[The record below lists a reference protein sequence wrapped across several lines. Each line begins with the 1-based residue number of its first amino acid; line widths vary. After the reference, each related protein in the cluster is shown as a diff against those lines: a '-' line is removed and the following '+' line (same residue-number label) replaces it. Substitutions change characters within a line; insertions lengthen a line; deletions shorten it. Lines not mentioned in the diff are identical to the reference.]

1 MSFPN
6 YLDRLREKIAVWIKR
21 HYRLRQRQLKVV
33 RLEDRRLPDASFA
46 LVGDLLTV
54 EGFDGATDAVDVSFD
69 ANNNEFQL
77 ELSSGT
83 WLSENPGPLDPT
95 VSLNGNV
102 LTVALPSLSEL
113 QIHGSGTPI
122 HITDSGNSFSIGRL
136 AITGAADVVLDSGN
150 DIDSISIEADSLTLN
165 DSDDLE
171 ISTLTVTNSV
181 DLSVAG
187 TVTNSLDAQIEVGG
201 HASFEASS
209 VVLGQHAADHVDL
222 SSLSVTATGSVQI
235 DVDSAVELTGSSSA
249 AELTLSSKDSIQ
261 LADTATLIVHGN
273 TDLTAHEIDV
283 RGEFHSSSLT
293 FHSAGHV
300 HIHESSEMTLIGQSS
315 ASSLALEVDGLLA
328 DTADSLLQV
337 TGHAELN
344 ADSITLGN
352 GDVEIG
358 SLQFESV
365 GTVTLLQES
374 KVQLSGD
381 SYAGSLVA
389 EHAQLI
395 GTGIIHN
402 GIEISDGG
410 LLGGWLNISGALTI
424 GPNGVLSPGNS
435 PGITTS
441 GNLTLAANSTLLI
454 ELDDDNAGG
463 YPGAVAGVDYDQ
475 TQVTGTVT
483 INATATLNLQD
494 LGSTQSLTG
503 DVYVIVQND
512 GVDAVVGTFSGLANG
527 AVVTAGSGGAYSIYY
542 NGGTGNDVVLIRRP
556 ASLSEVYVSTTFVG
570 LSNGASVADYD
581 FLTAGNQAGV
591 YGLNAFATIPEAI
604 TAVTTGGVIHVDQGT
619 YLHSSTLAIN
629 KTVTIDGQGM
639 GLTNILKSGAPT
651 GNFDEAIRI
660 TADQV
665 ILSDAKLGW
674 QIHNTT
680 DYQGYVVVTTADF
693 TSINRILFG
702 SNATGEGY
710 RSAVVFEGS
719 GANGADGLEVSDSVF
734 EGRWGRAAIR
744 DGDAGSGQNILITR
758 NEFREDH
765 FRWGPISIGPQDSA
779 GTPNNFAF
787 SGEISFNYFGNGL
800 DTLDFQSLGNQNY
813 TVTIM
818 NQGLTA
824 TGLDI
829 VHNTFDWNDSTE
841 TNANGV
847 YAQPAGV
854 YITPSLTQN
863 TNQILIQ
870 DNIFNNFAYAG
881 PQPGSTDPLWRPT
894 GGVFGGALEFDGADD
909 FGVWQSSLFDVGT
922 AGTLNFWVQMH
933 DTTRRNQFFEGP
945 GNAGFEMQYRT
956 TSGGQ
961 VYGRTTT
968 VGGDNV
974 IRSGPDG
981 ATLLNSWHNIQYTWD
996 FNATNA
1002 TGRMRIYVDGVESG
1016 YLTNFTPND
1025 LTWASA
1031 VSTVNGLMNIGRD
1044 PGDTTRYFDGL
1055 MDDVGWFNSVLNST
1069 DRTNILTNGV
1079 SSLASDARL
1088 VSHWDF
1094 NQSSGDIAVDNKNGI
1109 QLYLSTTGV
1118 VPTEFGAVFRPG
1130 QGQFGGALEFDGLD
1144 DFATFRSSD
1153 FNIGERGTLNFWVR
1167 MHDTSRRNQFFEGP
1181 DNAGLEFQFR
1191 NNSNGQV
1198 YGRTTT
1204 AGGDFVIRSGPDGA
1218 TLLNSWHNIQ
1228 YTWNFNATNAV
1239 GKMRIYVDGVESG
1252 YLTGSTPNDLTWTAI
1267 TDTVNGLMNVG
1278 RDPGDLT
1285 RFFDGLLDDIAWY
1298 DQVLSVSD
1306 RSTIQT
1312 TGVSAHADLV
1322 AHWNLDD
1329 AIGTTEATGNSGT
1342 NNTLYVNQIAPLPP
1356 VSGYGVVTPLAALV
1370 QNNVFYNDVAGTYAD
1385 SNQVLAPSNINGAG
1399 ANPFFAGDDP
1409 HTVFTGTT
1417 LAEFYRLRFG
1427 SSAAYQSTE
1436 FQADIATLIPHVGAN
1451 QENPVAV
1458 GTEDILI
1465 AGTDFDDL
1473 VVITFTSD
1481 NDGSFVF
1488 TRNVTS
1494 GTPDYVGTFNFI
1506 DITSF
1511 TFDGYGADDVLIII
1525 QPTATQGGL
1534 YSLSKGIAFHG
1545 DLQNSN
1551 GNALNSDGVIGG
1563 DTLVLLTSANDQAI
1577 IDSVSYV
1584 LGNDDPTIRHQGTI
1598 SVADGLLSTT
1608 ITYTGTEPIRD
1619 ELIADARTFSFGSTV
1634 GGGTETINVS
1644 AVGDTVAMAAVVP
1657 SRPAVSS
1664 RTLNNRIVSSLSP
1677 NISFASPRTHL
1688 TLNTGLGNDTININS
1703 LHTDYRSALTINGDG
1718 GTDAVNLNSSLT
1730 LGNAVAGNT
1739 GNLTVTSETVVV
1751 ANGVAINTTA
1761 ESSDDGDIRFT
1772 STGSVNIGTGASLT
1786 TISGFVIVTTVH
1798 GDIAVDGT
1806 ISTGSDNILLM
1817 AHGAGRDIEITA
1829 DVSSTS
1835 GHVTLIAD
1843 DSVRLMP
1850 NVDVQVGNAGTLI
1863 IEATNGVI
1871 TMDATAALT
1880 SANGGIRLLALNNI
1894 TVGDITS
1901 SNSHVSI
1908 TSSLGSIL
1916 DAETNDSESDVVA
1929 LGLRLQAALGIGTL
1943 GGSSNPIET
1952 TISTLSARAGS
1963 GGINIFESNGLTV
1976 DDVTITTQKVQT
1988 NNSLMATTDAVQS
2001 DLVTINAGSIVLR
2014 STNGT
2019 MTLNDGTGSA
2029 NGIAVSA
2036 NGAGNVLLQTTSGA
2050 ADVVVNGNV
2059 EAGVGHVSLFSS
2071 DDIDLNANVSTGGSG
2086 TVYLA
2091 AGNIENDALTGIKMQ
2106 NGTSITTAG
2115 GNVRLT
2121 ADRES
2126 DVLLGLINVEQGN
2139 VSVLAERN
2147 VLDSNGAA
2155 LNVQANAVRI
2165 VADAAL
2171 SNVANQTGIIGGSE
2185 TGNPDPNS
2193 NTNAIDLQVT
2203 TLAAQSATGI
2213 YLREADGLNVDA
2225 TPQIVVQSVNADAS
2239 STTQSDGSLSDLVT
2253 TNNGPIKLQAATG
2266 SLTLNDGDG
2275 DTLAVSAN
2283 GTGDVLLQTQG
2294 SNGDVLISA
2303 AIGSITGNITINS
2316 ADDIVVN
2323 GAITTGGGGTIY
2335 LAANNGAVDAIGSQV
2350 DGITLNFGVTSSSGD
2365 VLISSQNDVQQ
2376 SALISS
2382 VSGDIGIIATQDVEQ
2397 SAAGDVTTTNGNVL
2411 VQASSGNWTMNADA
2425 TITAGGGDILGT
2437 AGTDITLGVIKST
2450 NATANRI
2457 ALHAVAGSITD
2468 ANVAVINIE
2477 ETVAGATTSLS
2488 LRAGTIIGGA
2498 GGTTSSAN
2506 NQALD
2511 IDVDTVAANAATGIY
2526 LREVA
2531 DGGSITVDSASAV
2544 TVNING
2550 VVRAD
2555 FRSSTTSVAENR
2567 IIASLEDLTTSRN
2580 GPIKLVAENGT
2591 ITINGGNDA
2600 SGVSANG
2607 TGDVLLEARG
2617 TSSDL
2622 VINST
2627 VSSDSGHITLDA
2639 DGNTDI
2645 NAAVT
2650 VSSGNGTVYV
2660 LSGTDT
2666 DVDAQVSSANG
2677 DILLEAGDDLRQT
2690 ALIRSTAGDIGII
2703 AANSITQ
2710 AVNGDVTTT
2719 TGDILIEAGADWT
2732 MNGGATITAGG
2743 SDVLGKAGNS
2753 ITLGVISVT
2762 NANSNR
2768 VALQAV
2774 AGNITDANAATINV
2788 EETVAGATTSLSLR
2802 AGTIIGGAGGTTSS
2816 SNNQAIDIDVDNVA
2830 ASAATGIYLRE
2841 VATGGAI
2848 TVDTASAV
2856 TVNINGVVRADF
2868 DSSTTS
2874 VAETRS
2880 IASLEDLTTS
2890 SNGPI
2895 KLVAENGTIEIRGG
2909 ANSTGVNANGTGD
2922 VLLEARG
2929 ANSDVIVNATITSG
2943 SGHVTLDAADDVD
2956 LNAAL
2961 STGGTGTVFITGAGV
2976 SIDATVTSVNG
2987 DVLILSTQEITQTA
3001 AINSTNGDV
3010 GLIADLAITQTVN
3023 GDITTTTGDVL
3034 IEAGTDWE
3042 MSGGTVVNAGGGDFD
3057 GKALT
3062 GDLALGQINSAR
3074 TALTAGSD
3082 ISDANG
3088 TTLNVIGTSVSLRA
3102 GGLIGNHQNGN
3113 GTSLINAN
3121 AIDTEVSTLA
3131 ASAGTGIYIEEAN
3144 SLTID
3149 TVANVSVSVNNP
3161 KQANFDSAT
3170 TDVPESR
3177 STAVL
3182 EDLTTTNNGPIK
3194 IVTVNGSLT
3203 VNGGS
3208 LAASGLTAHGTGD
3221 VLLEARGAGSDVT
3234 LNADISSNTG
3244 DVTVIAADSVLIN
3257 RDVTTNGT
3265 GTVFVQAQSGTITL
3279 TDGDSNSTGVQT
3291 GAGDI
3296 LLQAS
3301 SNITLNAE
3309 LESTAANIGVDAG
3322 ANLEQSKDIT
3332 AGADVLLVAVKNITM
3347 HGSAV
3352 TEAVGGELIMNAGE
3366 NISLGLLQATNVS
3379 LESGGSI
3386 LDVRVAETTN
3396 IRAANLRMVAGGEI
3410 GASDSGSSADTN
3422 LHAIDTEVTNLAAQ
3436 SAAGIHVQEAA
3447 AGGAVIVR
3455 DVASIKTTI
3464 SVERANFNSTQS
3476 VVTQSNVMSGL
3487 ADLTTTLNGDIKL
3500 VAKNGSITINDGVAG
3515 VINAAN
3521 SRGLQAHGS
3530 GDVLLEARG
3539 ALSDVLINSSIRSG
3553 SGHITL
3559 NGADAVDLYA
3569 SIQTGGNGTVF
3580 IVAGTDIDLDAD
3592 LITIS
3597 GDILVQA
3604 GRDLT
3609 QTDLIQS
3616 TAGDIGL
3623 MAARNLLQSATGDMS
3638 TSLGNVLVE
3647 AGTNWEMN
3655 GDTTITVGGGKV
3667 VGQAQSGR
3675 ILLGVIELTNA
3686 TNNQVALAAGS
3697 DLADANGAAINI
3709 YESTASSETSVSL
3722 RSGGAIGSSDLPNPL
3737 PGQNVNA
3744 LDLNVDVVSASAM
3757 AGIYLRE
3764 VAAGGGLTVS
3774 TVDAVSV
3781 SINGVQRSRFNS
3793 SSTNAGLSRTVAALE
3808 DLGTSSG
3815 PVKLVTENG
3824 TIVLN
3829 GGVDSTGLSAGG
3841 SGDVLLEARGVG
3853 SDVVVDGTISNGTGH
3868 VTLNATDHVDLNAAL
3883 STGGSGTVFMT
3894 GASISIDANVTTWNG
3909 DVLIS
3914 STQGIIQTATINSSQ
3929 GDVGLIAGL
3938 TISQSNSGDITTTS
3952 GDVFV
3957 EAGTDWTMFNGTVI
3971 TAGGGDFD
3979 GKALAGDIALG
3990 RINSERT
3997 ALTAGSDIS
4006 DANSTTLNVVGTSL
4020 SLRAGGLIGNHDNA
4034 NQTPLSNTNA
4044 IDTQITTL
4052 AALAGTGIYLEE
4064 ANSLTID
4071 SVTSINVSVDGPVRT
4086 NFKSNTTDVSLSRST
4101 AVLEDLTTTN
4111 NGPIK
4116 IVTLDG
4122 DITVNGGTTVALGI
4136 SANGTGDVLL
4146 EARSAGSDLRV
4157 NSDVISG
4164 TGHISLVAADS
4175 ISIVRDIITGGA
4187 GSVLI
4192 NADKGSITLTDADA
4206 NITGIR
4212 TSSGDILLQAA
4223 QNVTLTADVESASG
4237 NIGVESGSDLQQNRN
4252 ITAGGDILLASA
4264 QSITMAATAETKANG
4279 GEMILTAGR
4288 DISLGLLQTTNV
4300 SLNSGAD
4307 IRDAHLAEAT
4317 NIRATN
4323 LRMIA
4328 AGAIGDSDLGS
4339 DSGINRHAIDTE
4351 VTNLAGKSG
4360 TGIHVREMSAGDSVV
4375 VRDIAAISVNIT
4387 SGRVNFNSTRTDVV
4401 LTQRLSGLSDLTTTR
4416 NGDIKLLAENGPIT
4430 IQDGSNGVP
4439 QASDGKGVSA
4449 HGTGDVLLESRGNG
4463 SDIVVN
4469 SDVESGSGHITVNAA
4484 DDVNL
4489 TAEIGT
4495 SGTGTVYVR
4504 SMNNFNDG
4512 LTGIVM
4518 ANDTSIMTGGGNVRL
4533 IAANE
4538 SDIRLGLIN
4547 AGTGDVSLSAEGS
4560 VLDNNG
4566 SSLNVQ
4572 SDALRIV
4579 ADAAISGAGS
4589 VISLN
4594 GNGAGI
4600 IGGAETG
4607 NGAPDA
4613 NINALDLQ
4621 VSTVAAQSADGIY
4634 LRETDGLTI
4643 QSTGII
4649 SVEQSNFNSSTTTR
4663 TDASLSDLVTTDNG
4677 SIKLL
4682 SAQGTITVSDGDG
4695 DGVGIKA
4702 DGTGE
4707 VLLQT
4712 QSATGDVIVDAA
4724 ITSALGHVNLRAA
4737 DDVDV
4742 NASISTGGTGTVFI
4756 TGAGVSI
4763 DSTTTTAD
4771 GDVLISSTQ
4780 SLRQTALISSASGNV
4795 GLIATTTIVQ
4805 SDSGDITSLSGDVLI
4820 EAGKD
4825 WTMSTDTVISAGGG
4839 DFDGKSLAGDI
4850 ALGQIRSARA
4860 AVTAGNDVSD
4870 ANGTALNMIGTSV
4883 TFRAGGQIGNSDPT
4897 NGTLLTNLNA
4907 IDTQVSTLA
4916 ALAGTGI
4923 FIEDADSLII
4933 DSVAA
4938 VNVSIAGPK
4947 QANFNSSTTNV
4958 PQSRGTAI
4966 LEDLTMTG
4974 VGEIRITTVSDSITL
4989 NRGTAIAGDVLKD
5002 IAVYAPGGGKVSI
5015 QAATNIY
5022 VRGNIVTRP
5031 EGIVSTD
5038 PTTDGI
5044 RLIASSGDIVI
5055 GDPSDLT
5062 RQIVISTDHD
5072 EVNGSDD
5079 TTDDVVD
5086 LMARVGQVG
5095 NTTVGGKISIQSP
5108 VTIRTEGGVA
5118 KKFGPRP
5125 DVGVPSTAFFQYVSN
5140 PLPLAIDNSPA
5151 AWSTG
5156 NAYINAFHVLIGQ
5169 SGEENLTVDIDW
5181 QDPSEEPGVYNDS
5194 GTQTIARNLGIYN
5207 QISSERIQQF
5217 LVEKGGPST
5226 QAIDNNTNGQIVVGH
5241 LYTALDYT
5249 RFQQQQNRTT
5259 IIIDLSVSQHSSIN
5273 LTASSIAQ
5281 SGVTQIV
5288 PGLDAASTDISTTVS
5303 DRGSDTPDIFEN
5315 GIASFKIPTVT
5326 PAPPALFTS
5335 TFVPRAD
5342 RPLNVAPPENQAA
5355 MSAQSTAEFG
5365 SGAVGGSVFST
5376 EVYFQIRRQ
5385 YETDGPAEVVVER
5398 IVDSSLISS
5407 REAFEKFVEQ
5417 NPELQDGAGY
5427 EIWLISETGGQKV
5440 ERPIVEFEISGGQPG
5455 TMNDAE
5461 PEGSPAQQLKDLPFE
5476 QPAAADANP
5485 EAQDSEIPQAS
5496 MDVDSATPE
5505 SAHKATSPEINTADR
5520 AVSTASGS
5528 EQETSTLVS
5537 EPLNPSSAALLGL
5550 MIRRFRKRQ
5559 QESATAQSTFS
5570 RAARFQRKHSS
5581 PNAESEVRGSS
5592 DV

>member
-2880 IASLEDLTTS
+2880 IASLEDLTST

-2895 KLVAENGTIEIRGG
+2895 KLVAENGTIEIKGG
-2909 ANSTGVNANGTGD
+2909 ANTAGVNANGTGD
-2922 VLLEARG
+2922 VLIEARG

>member
-1 MSFPN
+1 M
-6 YLDRLREKIAVWIKR
+6 
-21 HYRLRQRQLKVV
+21 
-33 RLEDRRLPDASFA
+33 
-46 LVGDLLTV
+46 
-54 EGFDGATDAVDVSFD
+54 
-69 ANNNEFQL
+69 
-77 ELSSGT
+77 
-83 WLSENPGPLDPT
+83 
-95 VSLNGNV
+95 
-102 LTVALPSLSEL
+102 
-113 QIHGSGTPI
+113 
-122 HITDSGNSFSIGRL
+122 
-136 AITGAADVVLDSGN
+136 
-150 DIDSISIEADSLTLN
+150 
-165 DSDDLE
+165 
-171 ISTLTVTNSV
+171 
-181 DLSVAG
+181 
-187 TVTNSLDAQIEVGG
+187 
-201 HASFEASS
+201 
-209 VVLGQHAADHVDL
+209 
-222 SSLSVTATGSVQI
+222 
-235 DVDSAVELTGSSSA
+235 
-249 AELTLSSKDSIQ
+249 
-261 LADTATLIVHGN
+261 
-273 TDLTAHEIDV
+273 
-283 RGEFHSSSLT
+283 
-293 FHSAGHV
+293 
-300 HIHESSEMTLIGQSS
+300 
-315 ASSLALEVDGLLA
+315 
-328 DTADSLLQV
+328 
-337 TGHAELN
+337 
-344 ADSITLGN
+344 
-352 GDVEIG
+352 
-358 SLQFESV
+358 
-365 GTVTLLQES
+365 
-374 KVQLSGD
+374 
-381 SYAGSLVA
+381 
-389 EHAQLI
+389 
-395 GTGIIHN
+395 
-402 GIEISDGG
+402 
-410 LLGGWLNISGALTI
+410 
-424 GPNGVLSPGNS
+424 
-435 PGITTS
+435 
-441 GNLTLAANSTLLI
+441 
-454 ELDDDNAGG
+454 
-463 YPGAVAGVDYDQ
+463 
-475 TQVTGTVT
+475 
-483 INATATLNLQD
+483 
-494 LGSTQSLTG
+494 
-503 DVYVIVQND
+503 
-512 GVDAVVGTFSGLANG
+512 
-527 AVVTAGSGGAYSIYY
+527 
-542 NGGTGNDVVLIRRP
+542 
-556 ASLSEVYVSTTFVG
+556 
-570 LSNGASVADYD
+570 
-581 FLTAGNQAGV
+581 
-591 YGLNAFATIPEAI
+591 
-604 TAVTTGGVIHVDQGT
+604 
-619 YLHSSTLAIN
+619 
-629 KTVTIDGQGM
+629 
-639 GLTNILKSGAPT
+639 
-651 GNFDEAIRI
+651 
-660 TADQV
+660 
-665 ILSDAKLGW
+665 
-674 QIHNTT
+674 
-680 DYQGYVVVTTADF
+680 
-693 TSINRILFG
+693 
-702 SNATGEGY
+702 
-710 RSAVVFEGS
+710 
-719 GANGADGLEVSDSVF
+719 
-734 EGRWGRAAIR
+734 
-744 DGDAGSGQNILITR
+744 
-758 NEFREDH
+758 
-765 FRWGPISIGPQDSA
+765 
-779 GTPNNFAF
+779 
-787 SGEISFNYFGNGL
+787 
-800 DTLDFQSLGNQNY
+800 
-813 TVTIM
+813 
-818 NQGLTA
+818 
-824 TGLDI
+824 
-829 VHNTFDWNDSTE
+829 
-841 TNANGV
+841 
-847 YAQPAGV
+847 
-854 YITPSLTQN
+854 
-863 TNQILIQ
+863 
-870 DNIFNNFAYAG
+870 
-881 PQPGSTDPLWRPT
+881 
-894 GGVFGGALEFDGADD
+894 
-909 FGVWQSSLFDVGT
+909 
-922 AGTLNFWVQMH
+922 
-933 DTTRRNQFFEGP
+933 
-945 GNAGFEMQYRT
+945 
-956 TSGGQ
+956 
-961 VYGRTTT
+961 
-968 VGGDNV
+968 
-974 IRSGPDG
+974 
-981 ATLLNSWHNIQYTWD
+981 
-996 FNATNA
+996 
-1002 TGRMRIYVDGVESG
+1002 
-1016 YLTNFTPND
+1016 
-1025 LTWASA
+1025 
-1031 VSTVNGLMNIGRD
+1031 
-1044 PGDTTRYFDGL
+1044 
-1055 MDDVGWFNSVLNST
+1055 
-1069 DRTNILTNGV
+1069 
-1079 SSLASDARL
+1079 
-1088 VSHWDF
+1088 
-1094 NQSSGDIAVDNKNGI
+1094 
-1109 QLYLSTTGV
+1109 
-1118 VPTEFGAVFRPG
+1118 
-1130 QGQFGGALEFDGLD
+1130 
-1144 DFATFRSSD
+1144 
-1153 FNIGERGTLNFWVR
+1153 
-1167 MHDTSRRNQFFEGP
+1167 
-1181 DNAGLEFQFR
+1181 
-1191 NNSNGQV
+1191 
-1198 YGRTTT
+1198 
-1204 AGGDFVIRSGPDGA
+1204 
-1218 TLLNSWHNIQ
+1218 
-1228 YTWNFNATNAV
+1228 
-1239 GKMRIYVDGVESG
+1239 
-1252 YLTGSTPNDLTWTAI
+1252 
-1267 TDTVNGLMNVG
+1267 
-1278 RDPGDLT
+1278 
-1285 RFFDGLLDDIAWY
+1285 
-1298 DQVLSVSD
+1298 
-1306 RSTIQT
+1306 
-1312 TGVSAHADLV
+1312 
-1322 AHWNLDD
+1322 
-1329 AIGTTEATGNSGT
+1329 
-1342 NNTLYVNQIAPLPP
+1342 
-1356 VSGYGVVTPLAALV
+1356 
-1370 QNNVFYNDVAGTYAD
+1370 
-1385 SNQVLAPSNINGAG
+1385 
-1399 ANPFFAGDDP
+1399 
-1409 HTVFTGTT
+1409 
-1417 LAEFYRLRFG
+1417 
-1427 SSAAYQSTE
+1427 
-1436 FQADIATLIPHVGAN
+1436 
-1451 QENPVAV
+1451 
-1458 GTEDILI
+1458 
-1465 AGTDFDDL
+1465 
-1473 VVITFTSD
+1473 
-1481 NDGSFVF
+1481 
-1488 TRNVTS
+1488 
-1494 GTPDYVGTFNFI
+1494 
-1506 DITSF
+1506 
-1511 TFDGYGADDVLIII
+1511 
-1525 QPTATQGGL
+1525 
-1534 YSLSKGIAFHG
+1534 
-1545 DLQNSN
+1545 
-1551 GNALNSDGVIGG
+1551 
-1563 DTLVLLTSANDQAI
+1563 
-1577 IDSVSYV
+1577 
-1584 LGNDDPTIRHQGTI
+1584 
-1598 SVADGLLSTT
+1598 
-1608 ITYTGTEPIRD
+1608 
-1619 ELIADARTFSFGSTV
+1619 
-1634 GGGTETINVS
+1634 
-1644 AVGDTVAMAAVVP
+1644 
-1657 SRPAVSS
+1657 
-1664 RTLNNRIVSSLSP
+1664 
-1677 NISFASPRTHL
+1677 
-1688 TLNTGLGNDTININS
+1688 
-1703 LHTDYRSALTINGDG
+1703 
-1718 GTDAVNLNSSLT
+1718 
-1730 LGNAVAGNT
+1730 
-1739 GNLTVTSETVVV
+1739 
-1751 ANGVAINTTA
+1751 
-1761 ESSDDGDIRFT
+1761 
-1772 STGSVNIGTGASLT
+1772 
-1786 TISGFVIVTTVH
+1786 
-1798 GDIAVDGT
+1798 
-1806 ISTGSDNILLM
+1806 
-1817 AHGAGRDIEITA
+1817 
-1829 DVSSTS
+1829 
-1835 GHVTLIAD
+1835 
-1843 DSVRLMP
+1843 
-1850 NVDVQVGNAGTLI
+1850 
-1863 IEATNGVI
+1863 
-1871 TMDATAALT
+1871 
-1880 SANGGIRLLALNNI
+1880 
-1894 TVGDITS
+1894 
-1901 SNSHVSI
+1901 
-1908 TSSLGSIL
+1908 
-1916 DAETNDSESDVVA
+1916 
-1929 LGLRLQAALGIGTL
+1929 
-1943 GGSSNPIET
+1943 
-1952 TISTLSARAGS
+1952 
-1963 GGINIFESNGLTV
+1963 
-1976 DDVTITTQKVQT
+1976 
-1988 NNSLMATTDAVQS
+1988 
-2001 DLVTINAGSIVLR
+2001 
-2014 STNGT
+2014 
-2019 MTLNDGTGSA
+2019 
-2029 NGIAVSA
+2029 
-2036 NGAGNVLLQTTSGA
+2036 
-2050 ADVVVNGNV
+2050 
-2059 EAGVGHVSLFSS
+2059 
-2071 DDIDLNANVSTGGSG
+2071 
-2086 TVYLA
+2086 
-2091 AGNIENDALTGIKMQ
+2091 
-2106 NGTSITTAG
+2106 
-2115 GNVRLT
+2115 
-2121 ADRES
+2121 
-2126 DVLLGLINVEQGN
+2126 
-2139 VSVLAERN
+2139 
-2147 VLDSNGAA
+2147 
-2155 LNVQANAVRI
+2155 
-2165 VADAAL
+2165 
-2171 SNVANQTGIIGGSE
+2171 
-2185 TGNPDPNS
+2185 
-2193 NTNAIDLQVT
+2193 
-2203 TLAAQSATGI
+2203 
-2213 YLREADGLNVDA
+2213 
-2225 TPQIVVQSVNADAS
+2225 
-2239 STTQSDGSLSDLVT
+2239 
-2253 TNNGPIKLQAATG
+2253 
-2266 SLTLNDGDG
+2266 
-2275 DTLAVSAN
+2275 
-2283 GTGDVLLQTQG
+2283 
-2294 SNGDVLISA
+2294 
-2303 AIGSITGNITINS
+2303 
-2316 ADDIVVN
+2316 
-2323 GAITTGGGGTIY
+2323 
-2335 LAANNGAVDAIGSQV
+2335 
-2350 DGITLNFGVTSSSGD
+2350 
-2365 VLISSQNDVQQ
+2365 
-2376 SALISS
+2376 
-2382 VSGDIGIIATQDVEQ
+2382 
-2397 SAAGDVTTTNGNVL
+2397 
-2411 VQASSGNWTMNADA
+2411 
-2425 TITAGGGDILGT
+2425 
-2437 AGTDITLGVIKST
+2437 
-2450 NATANRI
+2450 
-2457 ALHAVAGSITD
+2457 
-2468 ANVAVINIE
+2468 
-2477 ETVAGATTSLS
+2477 
-2488 LRAGTIIGGA
+2488 
-2498 GGTTSSAN
+2498 
-2506 NQALD
+2506 
-2511 IDVDTVAANAATGIY
+2511 
-2526 LREVA
+2526 
-2531 DGGSITVDSASAV
+2531 
-2544 TVNING
+2544 
-2550 VVRAD
+2550 
-2555 FRSSTTSVAENR
+2555 
-2567 IIASLEDLTTSRN
+2567 
-2580 GPIKLVAENGT
+2580 
-2591 ITINGGNDA
+2591 
-2600 SGVSANG
+2600 
-2607 TGDVLLEARG
+2607 
-2617 TSSDL
+2617 
-2622 VINST
+2622 
-2627 VSSDSGHITLDA
+2627 
-2639 DGNTDI
+2639 
-2645 NAAVT
+2645 
-2650 VSSGNGTVYV
+2650 
-2660 LSGTDT
+2660 
-2666 DVDAQVSSANG
+2666 
-2677 DILLEAGDDLRQT
+2677 
-2690 ALIRSTAGDIGII
+2690 
-2703 AANSITQ
+2703 
-2710 AVNGDVTTT
+2710 
-2719 TGDILIEAGADWT
+2719 
-2732 MNGGATITAGG
+2732 
-2743 SDVLGKAGNS
+2743 
-2753 ITLGVISVT
+2753 
-2762 NANSNR
+2762 
-2768 VALQAV
+2768 
-2774 AGNITDANAATINV
+2774 
-2788 EETVAGATTSLSLR
+2788 
-2802 AGTIIGGAGGTTSS
+2802 
-2816 SNNQAIDIDVDNVA
+2816 
-2830 ASAATGIYLRE
+2830 
-2841 VATGGAI
+2841 
-2848 TVDTASAV
+2848 
-2856 TVNINGVVRADF
+2856 
-2868 DSSTTS
+2868 
-2874 VAETRS
+2874 
-2880 IASLEDLTTS
+2880 
-2890 SNGPI
+2890 
-2895 KLVAENGTIEIRGG
+2895 
-2909 ANSTGVNANGTGD
+2909 
-2922 VLLEARG
+2922 
-2929 ANSDVIVNATITSG
+2929 
-2943 SGHVTLDAADDVD
+2943 
-2956 LNAAL
+2956 
-2961 STGGTGTVFITGAGV
+2961 
-2976 SIDATVTSVNG
+2976 
-2987 DVLILSTQEITQTA
+2987 LILSTQEISQNA
-3001 AINSTNGDV
+3001 GINSTSGNIGM
-3010 GLIADLAITQTVN
+3010 IADLAVTQTST
-3023 GDITTTTGDVL
+3023 GDISTASGDVL

-3102 GGLIGNHQNGN
+3102 GSLIGNHQNGN

-3131 ASAGTGIYIEEAN
+3131 ALAGTGIYIEEAN

-3149 TVANVSVSVNNP
+3149 TIANVSVSVNKP

-3194 IVTVNGSLT
+3194 IMTVNGSLT

-3208 LAASGLTAHGTGD
+3208 LAASGLTANGTGD

-3244 DVTVIAADSVLIN
+3244 DVTVIAADSVSIN

-3322 ANLEQSKDIT
+3322 ANLEQSKHIT
-3332 AGADVLLVAVKNITM
+3332 AGADILLVAVNNITM

-3352 TEAVGGELIMNAGE
+3352 TAAGGGELIMNAGE
-3366 NISLGLLQATNVS
+3366 NIFLGLLQATNVS

-3396 IRAANLRMVAGGEI
+3396 IRAANLRMIAGGEI
-3410 GASDSGSSADTN
+3410 GAGDPRSSADTN
-3422 LHAIDTEVTNLAAQ
+3422 LHAIDTEVINLAAQ

-3455 DVASIKTTI
+3455 NVASIKTTI

-3476 VVTQSNVMSGL
+3476 VVTQSHVLSGL

-3500 VAKNGSITINDGVAG
+3500 VAKNGSITINDGAAG

-3539 ALSDVLINSSIRSG
+3539 ATSDVQINSNIHSG
-3553 SGHITL
+3553 SGHITI
-3559 NGADAVDLYA
+3559 NCADTVDLNA
-3569 SIQTGGNGTVF
+3569 SLQTSGNGTVF

-3623 MAARNLLQSATGDMS
+3623 MAGRNLLQSATGDMS

-3655 GDTTITVGGGKV
+3655 EGTTITVGGGKV

-3697 DLADANGAAINI
+3697 DLADANGSVINI

-3722 RSGGAIGSSDLPNPL
+3722 RSGGAIGSSNLLNPL

-3853 SDVVVDGTISNGTGH
+3853 SDVVVDATISNGTGH

-3883 STGGSGTVFMT
+3883 STGGSGTVFVT
-3894 GASISIDANVTTWNG
+3894 GASISIDANVTTLNG

-3914 STQGIIQTATINSSQ
+3914 STQGIIQTATINSSE

-3938 TISQSNSGDITTTS
+3938 AISQSNSGDITTTS

-3957 EAGTDWTMFNGTVI
+3957 EAGTDWTMSNGTVI

-3997 ALTAGSDIS
+3997 ALTADNDIS

-4020 SLRAGGLIGNHDNA
+4020 TLRAGRLIGNHDNA
-4034 NQTPLSNTNA
+4034 NQTPLTNTNA

-4052 AALAGTGIYLEE
+4052 AALAGTGIYIEE

-4071 SVTSINVSVDGPVRT
+4071 SVAAINVSVDGPVRS
-4086 NFKSNTTDVSLSRST
+4086 NFQSNTTDVSLSRNT

-4111 NGPIK
+4111 DGPIK

-4122 DITVNGGTTVALGI
+4122 HITVNGGTTAAVGI

-4146 EARSAGSDLRV
+4146 EARGAGSDIRV

-4192 NADKGSITLTDADA
+4192 NAGTGSITLTDADA

-4212 TSSGDILLQAA
+4212 ISSGDILLQAA
-4223 QNVTLTADVESASG
+4223 QNVALMADVESASG
-4237 NIGVESGSDLQQNRN
+4237 NIGVESGSGLLQNRN

-4279 GEMILTAGR
+4279 GEMILTAGQ
-4288 DISLGLLQTTNV
+4288 DISLGLLQATNV
-4300 SLNSGAD
+4300 SLDSGSD
-4307 IRDAHLAEAT
+4307 IRDAHLAETT
-4317 NIRATN
+4317 NVRATN

-4328 AGAIGDSDLGS
+4328 AGAIGDADLSG
-4339 DSGINRHAIDTE
+4339 DSGTNLPAIDTE

-4360 TGIHVREMSAGDSVV
+4360 TGIHLREMSAGGSVV

-4430 IQDGSNGVP
+4430 IQDGGNGIP

-4469 SDVESGSGHITVNAA
+4469 SDVESGRGHITVNVA

-4518 ANDTSIMTGGGNVRL
+4518 ANGTSIMTGGGNVRL

-4579 ADAAISGAGS
+4579 ADAEISGAGS

-4600 IGGAETG
+4600 IGGPETG

-4682 SAQGTITVSDGDG
+4682 SFQGTITVSDGDG
-4695 DGVGIKA
+4695 DSLGIKA
-4702 DGTGE
+4702 DGTGD

-4724 ITSALGHVNLRAA
+4724 ITSARGHVSLRAA

-4825 WTMSTDTVISAGGG
+4825 WTMSTGTVISAGGG

-4860 AVTAGNDVSD
+4860 AVTAGNNVSD
-4870 ANGTALNMIGTSV
+4870 ANGTALNMIGTSI

-4897 NGTLLTNLNA
+4897 NGTILTNLNA

-4947 QANFNSSTTNV
+4947 QANFNSSTTDV

-5055 GDPSDLT
+5055 GDPGDLT

-5151 AWSTG
+5151 AWSTA
-5156 NAYINAFHVLIGQ
+5156 NAYINAFNVLIGQ

-5181 QDPSEEPGVYNDS
+5181 QDPSEEPGVYNDR

-5315 GIASFKIPTVT
+5315 GIASFKSPTVT

-5385 YETDGPAEVVVER
+5385 YQTDGPAEVVVER
-5398 IVDSSLISS
+5398 IIDSSLISS

-5455 TMNDAE
+5455 TMHDAE

-5485 EAQDSEIPQAS
+5485 EAQDSEIPQARL
-5496 MDVDSATPE
+5496 DVDSATLE
-5505 SAHKATSPEINTADR
+5505 SAHKATSPEINIADR
-5520 AVSTASGS
+5520 TVSTASGA

-5537 EPLNPSSAALLGL
+5537 ESLNPSSAALLGL

>member
-1 MSFPN
+1 MSLPN
-6 YLDRLREKIAVWIKR
+6 YPDRLREKIAVWMKR

-46 LVGDLLTV
+46 LVGDILTV
-54 EGFDGATDAVDVSFD
+54 AAFDGATDAVDVSFD

-83 WLSENPGPLDPT
+83 WLSENPGPLDPA

-102 LTVALPSLSEL
+102 LTVALPSLSQL

-122 HITDSGNSFSIGRL
+122 RITDSGSAFSISQL
-136 AITGAADVVLDSGN
+136 TITGAADLVLDSGN
-150 DIDSISIEADSLTLN
+150 DIDSISIEAHSLTLH
-165 DSDDLE
+165 DSDDLD
-171 ISTLTVTNSV
+171 ISTLQVTDSV

-187 TVTNSLDAQIEVGG
+187 TVTNSADAQIEVGG

-209 VVLGQHAADHVDL
+209 IVLGQHAADHVDL
-222 SSLSVTATGSVQI
+222 SSVSVTATESVEI
-235 DVDSAVELTGSSSA
+235 DIDSAVEMTGSSSA
-249 AELTLSSKDSIQ
+249 AELTLSSEGSIQ
-261 LADTATLIVHGN
+261 LADTATLTVHGN
-273 TDLTAHEIDV
+273 TALEADEIDV
-283 RGEFHSSSLT
+283 RGEFHSGSLT

-315 ASSLALEVDGLLA
+315 ASSLALQVDGLLA
-328 DTADSLLQV
+328 DTSESLLQV
-337 TGHAELN
+337 TGHAEMN

-352 GDVEIG
+352 GDIEIG
-358 SLQFESV
+358 SLQFESA
-365 GTVTLLQES
+365 GTITLLQES
-374 KVQLSGD
+374 EVRLSGN
-381 SYAGSLVA
+381 SYTGSLVA

-402 GIEISDGG
+402 GIEISNGG

-441 GNLTLAANSTLLI
+441 GNLTLTGGSTLLI
-454 ELDDDNAGG
+454 ELDDDNSGG
-463 YPGAVAGVDYDQ
+463 YLGAVAGVDYDQ

-483 INATATLNLQD
+483 INSGAALNLQD

-512 GVDAVVGTFSGLANG
+512 GVDAIVGTFSGLSNG
-527 AVVTAGSGGAYSIYY
+527 AVVAAGGGGGAYSIYY
-542 NGGTGNDVVLIRRP
+542 NGGTGNDIVLIRRP
-556 ASLSEVYVSTTFVG
+556 ASLSEVYVSNTFVG

-581 FLTAGNQAGV
+581 FRTTGNQAGV

-604 TAVTTGGVIHVDQGT
+604 TAVTAGGIIHVDQGT
-619 YLHSSTLAIN
+619 YLHTSTLAVN

-660 TADQV
+660 TADEV

-680 DYQGYVVVTTADF
+680 DYQGYVVITTADF

-744 DGDAGSGQNILITR
+744 DGDSGSGQNILITR

-765 FRWGPISIGPQDSA
+765 FRWGPIAIGPQDSA

-813 TVTIM
+813 TVTIT

-824 TGLDI
+824 AGLDI
-829 VHNTFDWNDSTE
+829 VHNTFDWNDSAE

-870 DNIFNNFAYAG
+870 NNIFNNFAYAG

-909 FGVWQSSLFDVGT
+909 FGVWQSSLFDAGT

-933 DTTRRNQFFEGP
+933 DTSRRNQFFEGP
-945 GNAGFEMQYRT
+945 GNAGFEMQYRN

-981 ATLLNSWHNIQYTWD
+981 ATLLNTWRNIQYTWD
-996 FNATNA
+996 FSATNA
-1002 TGRMRIYVDGVESG
+1002 TGRMRLYIDGVESG

-1069 DRTNILTNGV
+1069 DRTNIRTNGV
-1079 SSLASDARL
+1079 SALATDARL

-1094 NQSSGDIAVDNKNGI
+1094 NQSSGDIAVDNRNGI

-1130 QGQFGGALEFDGLD
+1130 QGQFGGALEFDGVD
-1144 DFATFRSSD
+1144 DFATFRSGD
-1153 FNIGERGTLNFWVR
+1153 FNVGERGTLNFWVR

-1191 NNSNGQV
+1191 NNSSGQV

-1218 TLLNSWHNIQ
+1218 TLLNSWRNIQ
-1228 YTWNFNATNAV
+1228 YTWDFNATNAV

-1252 YLTGSTPNDLTWTAI
+1252 YLAGSTPNDLTWTAI

-1278 RDPGDLT
+1278 RDPGDLI

-1306 RSTIQT
+1306 RSTIRT
-1312 TGVSAHADLV
+1312 AGVSAHADLV

-1329 AIGTTEATGNSGT
+1329 AIGTTEAAGNSGT
-1342 NNTLYVNQIAPLPP
+1342 NITLYVNQIAPLPP
-1356 VSGYGVVTPLAALV
+1356 VSGYGVVTPLAAIVL
-1370 QNNVFYNDVAGTYAD
+1370 NNVFYNDVAGTYAD
-1385 SNQVLAPSNINGAG
+1385 SNQVLHSSNITGPT

-1436 FQADIATLIPHVGAN
+1436 FQASIATLIPHVGAN

-1473 VVITFTSD
+1473 VVITFTGE

-1488 TRNVTS
+1488 TRNVTG
-1494 GTPDYVGTFNFI
+1494 GTPDYVGTFHFI
-1506 DITSF
+1506 DVTSF

-1551 GNALNSDGVIGG
+1551 GNALDSDGATGG
-1563 DTLVLLTSANDQAI
+1563 DTLVLLTSANDKAI

-1584 LGNDDPTIRHQGTI
+1584 LSNDDPAVRHQGTI
-1598 SVADGLLSTT
+1598 TVADGLLSTT

-1619 ELIADARTFSFGSTV
+1619 DLIADARTFSFGSTV

-1644 AVGDTVAMAAVVP
+1644 AIGDTVAMAAVVP
-1657 SRPAVSS
+1657 SRPAISS
-1664 RTLNNRIVSSLSP
+1664 RTLNNRIVSDLTPS
-1677 NISFASPRTHL
+1677 ISFANPRTQL
-1688 TLNTGLGNDTININS
+1688 TLNAGLGNDTININS
-1703 LHTDYRSALTINGDG
+1703 LHMDYRAALAVNGDG

-1739 GNLTVTSETVVV
+1739 GNLTVNSETVVV
-1751 ANGVAINTTA
+1751 ANIVAINTAA
-1761 ESSDDGDIRFT
+1761 ESSGDGDIRFT

-1786 TISGFVIVTTVH
+1786 TNSGFVIVTTVD
-1798 GDIAVDGT
+1798 GDIDVDGT

-1817 AHGAGRDIEITA
+1817 ANGAGRDVEITA

-1843 DSVRLMP
+1843 DSVRLLP
-1850 NVDVQVGNAGTLI
+1850 NVDVQTSNAGTLI
-1863 IEATNGVI
+1863 IEATNGSI

-1880 SANGGIRLLALNNI
+1880 SANGGIRLLALNSI
-1894 TVGDITS
+1894 TVGNITA

-1908 TSSLGSIL
+1908 TSSAGSIV
-1916 DAETNDSESDVVA
+1916 DAEINDSEADVVA
-1929 LGLRLQAALGIGTL
+1929 LGLRLQAALGIGTP

-1952 TISTLSARAGS
+1952 TITTLSARAGS
-1963 GGINIFESNGLTV
+1963 GGINILESNGLTV
-1976 DDVTITTQKVQT
+1976 DDVTVTTQKVQT
-1988 NNSLMATTDAVQS
+1988 NNSTMATTDALQS
-2001 DLVTINAGSIVLR
+2001 DLVTTNAGSIVLR

-2019 MTLNDGTGSA
+2019 ITLNDGTGSA

-2036 NGAGNVLLQTTSGA
+2036 NGAGHVLLQTISGA
-2050 ADVVVNGNV
+2050 ADIVVNGNV
-2059 EAGVGHVSLFSS
+2059 EAVVGHVSLFSS

-2086 TVYLA
+2086 SAYLA
-2091 AGNIENDALTGIKMQ
+2091 AGNIGNDALTGIDMQ
-2106 NGTSITTAG
+2106 SGTSIVTAG

-2126 DVLLGLINVEQGN
+2126 DVLLGLINAGQGN
-2139 VSVLAERN
+2139 VSVLAERS
-2147 VLDSNGAA
+2147 VLDSNVAA
-2155 LNVQANAVRI
+2155 LNIQANSARI

-2171 SNVANQTGIIGGSE
+2171 SNASNQVGFIGGSE
-2185 TGNPDPNS
+2185 TGNPDPNV

-2213 YLREADGLNVDA
+2213 YLKEADGLSVDA

-2239 STTQSDGSLSDLVT
+2239 STTQSDASLSDLVT
-2253 TNNGPIKLQAATG
+2253 TNNGPIKLQTIVG
-2266 SLTLNDGDG
+2266 SLTLNDGDA
-2275 DTLAVSAN
+2275 DALAVSAS
-2283 GTGDVLLQTQG
+2283 GMGDVLLQTLG

-2303 AIGSITGNITINS
+2303 AIRSITGNITINS

-2323 GAITTGGGGTIY
+2323 SAITTGGAGTIY
-2335 LAANNGAVDAIGSQV
+2335 LVATNGATDATGSQI
-2350 DGITLNFGVTSSSGD
+2350 DGIALNFGVTSSSGD

-2376 SALISS
+2376 SALLSS
-2382 VSGDIGIIATQDVEQ
+2382 ISGDIGIIAARDVYQ
-2397 SAAGDVTTTNGNVL
+2397 SPAGDVTTTNGNVL
-2411 VQASSGNWTMNADA
+2411 VQASSGNWIMNADA

-2437 AGTDITLGVIKST
+2437 AGTNITLGVISAT
-2450 NATANRI
+2450 NTTANRI
-2457 ALHAVAGSITD
+2457 ALHAVGGSITD
-2468 ANVAVINIE
+2468 ANVAVINIQ

-2488 LRAGTIIGGA
+2488 LRTGTITGGA
-2498 GGTTSSAN
+2498 GGTTSAVN

-2511 IDVDTVAANAATGIY
+2511 INVDTVAANAATGIY

-2531 DGGSITVDSASAV
+2531 A
-2544 TVNING
+2544 
-2550 VVRAD
+2550 
-2555 FRSSTTSVAENR
+2555 
-2567 IIASLEDLTTSRN
+2567 
-2580 GPIKLVAENGT
+2580 
-2591 ITINGGNDA
+2591 
-2600 SGVSANG
+2600 
-2607 TGDVLLEARG
+2607 
-2617 TSSDL
+2617 
-2622 VINST
+2622 
-2627 VSSDSGHITLDA
+2627 
-2639 DGNTDI
+2639 
-2645 NAAVT
+2645 
-2650 VSSGNGTVYV
+2650 
-2660 LSGTDT
+2660 
-2666 DVDAQVSSANG
+2666 
-2677 DILLEAGDDLRQT
+2677 
-2690 ALIRSTAGDIGII
+2690 
-2703 AANSITQ
+2703 
-2710 AVNGDVTTT
+2710 
-2719 TGDILIEAGADWT
+2719 
-2732 MNGGATITAGG
+2732 
-2743 SDVLGKAGNS
+2743 
-2753 ITLGVISVT
+2753 
-2762 NANSNR
+2762 
-2768 VALQAV
+2768 
-2774 AGNITDANAATINV
+2774 
-2788 EETVAGATTSLSLR
+2788 
-2802 AGTIIGGAGGTTSS
+2802 
-2816 SNNQAIDIDVDNVA
+2816 
-2830 ASAATGIYLRE
+2830 
-2841 VATGGAI
+2841 GGAI

-2856 TVNINGVVRADF
+2856 TVNINGVVRSDF

-2874 VAETRS
+2874 VAETLT
-2880 IASLEDLTTS
+2880 IASLEDLT

-2895 KLVAENGTIEIRGG
+2895 KLVAEHGTIEIKGG
-2909 ANSTGVNANGTGD
+2909 ANTTGVNANGTGN
-2922 VLLEARG
+2922 VLLEARA
-2929 ANSDVIVNATITSG
+2929 ANSDVIVNAAIASG
-2943 SGHVTLDAADDVD
+2943 GGHITLDAADDVD
-2956 LNAAL
+2956 LNATL
-2961 STGGTGTVFITGAGV
+2961 STGGAGSVYISGAGV
-2976 SIDATVTSVNG
+2976 SIDATVTSING
-2987 DVLILSTQEITQTA
+2987 DVLISSTQEISHTA
-3001 AINSTNGDV
+3001 AINSSSGDI
-3010 GLIADLAITQTVN
+3010 GLIADLAITQT
-3023 GDITTTTGDVL
+3023 ITGNISTASGDVL
-3034 IEAGTDWE
+3034 IEAGTNWT
-3042 MSGGTVVNAGGGDFD
+3042 MANGTVITVDGGNFD
-3057 GKALT
+3057 GKALI
-3062 GDLALGQINSAR
+3062 GDIALGRINSTR
-3074 TALTAGSD
+3074 VALTAGSD
-3082 ISDANG
+3082 ISDVNG
-3088 TTLNVIGTSVSLRA
+3088 TTLNVVGTSVSLRA
-3102 GGLIGNHQNGN
+3102 GGLIGNHQSGN

-3121 AIDTEVSTLA
+3121 AIDTQVTTLA
-3131 ASAGTGIYIEEAN
+3131 ASAGTGIYIEELN

-3149 TVANVSVSVNNP
+3149 TVAAVSVSLDGP
-3161 KQANFDSAT
+3161 KHANFNST
-3170 TDVPESR
+3170 TSDVSQAR
-3177 STAVL
+3177 STAIL

-3194 IVTVNGSLT
+3194 IVTTNGSLT

-3208 LAASGLTAHGTGD
+3208 LAAAGVVANGTSD

-3234 LNADISSNTG
+3234 LNGDISSNAG
-3244 DVTVIAADSVLIN
+3244 DVTVIAADSVSIN
-3257 RDVTTNGT
+3257 RDVTTNGS

-3279 TDGDSNSTGVQT
+3279 TDGDSNSNGIQN

-3301 SNITLNAE
+3301 LNITLNAE
-3309 LESTAANIGVDAG
+3309 LESSAASIGVDAG
-3322 ANLEQSKDIT
+3322 ANLEQSKNIT
-3332 AGADVLLVAVKNITM
+3332 AGADVLLVAVQNITM

-3352 TEAVGGELIMNAGE
+3352 TEAGGGELIMNAGE
-3366 NISLGLLQATNVS
+3366 NISLGLLQATSVS

-3386 LDVRVAETTN
+3386 LDVRLAETTN
-3396 IRAANLRMVAGGEI
+3396 IRAANLRMVAGLEI
-3410 GASDSGSSADTN
+3410 GASDPGSSADTN

-3447 AGGAVIVR
+3447 AGGAVVIR
-3455 DVASIKTTI
+3455 NVASIRTTV

-3476 VVTQSNVMSGL
+3476 VVTQSDNLSGL
-3487 ADLTTTLNGDIKL
+3487 ADLTTTLNGDIKI
-3500 VAKNGSITINDGVAG
+3500 VAKNGSITINDGAAG

-3521 SRGLQAHGS
+3521 SRGIQAHGS

-3539 ALSDVLINSSIRSG
+3539 ATSDVLVNSSIRSG

-3559 NGADAVDLYA
+3559 NSADTVDLNA
-3569 SIQTGGNGTVF
+3569 SLQTSGNGTVF
-3580 IVAGTDIDLDAD
+3580 IVARTDIDLDAE

-3609 QTDLIQS
+3609 QTDLVQS
-3616 TAGDIGL
+3616 SAGDIGL
-3623 MAARNLLQSATGDMS
+3623 MAGRNLLQSATGDMS

-3647 AGTNWEMN
+3647 AETNWEMTE
-3655 GDTTITVGGGKV
+3655 DTTITVGGGKV

-3686 TNNQVALAAGS
+3686 TNNRVALSAGS

-3709 YESTASSETSVSL
+3709 CELTVSSETSVSL
-3722 RSGGAIGSSDLPNPL
+3722 RSGGAIGRSDLLNLL

-3744 LDLNVDVVSASAM
+3744 LDLNVDVVSASAI

-3781 SINGVQRSRFNS
+3781 SINGVQQSRFNS
-3793 SSTNAGLSRTVAALE
+3793 SSTNAGQNRTVASLE
-3808 DLGTSSG
+3808 DLATSSG

-3824 TIVLN
+3824 TIVLS
-3829 GGVDSTGLSAGG
+3829 GGTDSTGLLAGG
-3841 SGDVLLEARGVG
+3841 SGDVLLEARGAG
-3853 SDVVVDGTISNGTGH
+3853 SDVVVDATISNGTGH

-3883 STGGSGTVFMT
+3883 STGGSGTVFVT
-3894 GASISIDANVTTWNG
+3894 GASISINADVTSLNG

-3914 STQGIIQTATINSSQ
+3914 STQGIIQTAAINSTS
-3929 GDVGLIAGL
+3929 GDVGLFANLAI
-3938 TISQSNSGDITTTS
+3938 TQTNSGDITTTS
-3952 GDVFV
+3952 GDVVV
-3957 EAGTDWTMFNGTVI
+3957 EAGTDWTMSNGTVV

-3997 ALTAGSDIS
+3997 ALTASSDIS
-4006 DANSTTLNVVGTSL
+4006 DANSTSLNVVGTSL

-4034 NQTPLSNTNA
+4034 NHTPLANKNA
-4044 IDTQITTL
+4044 IDTQVTTL
-4052 AALAGTGIYLEE
+4052 AAMAGTGIYIEE

-4071 SVTSINVSVDGPVRT
+4071 SVAEINVSLDGPVRS

-4101 AVLEDLTTTN
+4101 AVLEDLTTAN

-4122 DITVNGGTTVALGI
+4122 DITVNGGTMAAVGI
-4136 SANGTGDVLL
+4136 SANGTGDILL
-4146 EARSAGSDLRV
+4146 EARGAGSDIGV

-4175 ISIVRDIITGGA
+4175 ISIVRDVITGGA

-4192 NADKGSITLTDADA
+4192 NASTGSITLTDADA

-4223 QNVTLTADVESASG
+4223 QNVTLTANLESASG
-4237 NIGVESGSDLQQNRN
+4237 NIGVASGSDLQQNRN
-4252 ITAGGDILLASA
+4252 ITAGGDILLAST
-4264 QSITMAATAETKANG
+4264 QNITMAATAETRANG
-4279 GEMILTAGR
+4279 GELILTAGQ
-4288 DISLGLLQTTNV
+4288 DISLGLLQATNV
-4300 SLNSGAD
+4300 SLNSTAD
-4307 IRDAHLAEAT
+4307 ILDARLAETT
-4317 NIRATN
+4317 NVRATN

-4328 AGAIGDSDLGS
+4328 AGAIGDADSSSGS
-4339 DSGINRHAIDTE
+4339 GTNLHAIDTE

-4360 TGIHVREMSAGDSVV
+4360 TGIHVREVSAGGSVV
-4375 VRDIAAISVNIT
+4375 VRDIAAISVNVT
-4387 SGRVNFNSTRTDVV
+4387 SGRVNFNSTRIDVV

-4416 NGDIKLLAENGPIT
+4416 NGDIKLLAENGQIE
-4430 IQDGSNGVP
+4430 IQDGGNGVP
-4439 QASDGKGVSA
+4439 QASDGMGVSG
-4449 HGTGDVLLESRGNG
+4449 HGTGEILLESRGNA
-4463 SDIVVN
+4463 SDVAVN
-4469 SDVESGSGHITVNAA
+4469 SDLKSDSGHITVNAA

-4489 TAEIGT
+4489 TADMAT
-4495 SGTGTVYVR
+4495 SGLGTVYLW
-4504 SMNNFNDG
+4504 SQNNATDG
-4512 LTGIVM
+4512 ATGIVM
-4518 ANDTSIMTGGGNVRL
+4518 ANGTSITTGGGNVRL
-4533 IAANE
+4533 VAGNE

-4547 AGTGDVSLSAEGS
+4547 AGTGNVSLNAERS

-4566 SSLNVQ
+4566 SALNVQ

-4594 GNGAGI
+4594 GNGGGI
-4600 IGGAETG
+4600 IGGPETG
-4607 NGAPDA
+4607 NGTPDA

-4634 LRETDGLTI
+4634 LREADGLTI

-4649 SVEQSNFNSSTTTR
+4649 LVEQSNFNSSTTTR

-4695 DGVGIKA
+4695 DGAGIKA
-4702 DGTGE
+4702 DGTGN

-4724 ITSALGHVNLRAA
+4724 ITSALGHLTLRAA
-4737 DDVDV
+4737 DDVDL
-4742 NASISTGGTGTVFI
+4742 NAGISTSGTGTVFI
-4756 TGAGVSI
+4756 TGDGVSI
-4763 DSTTTTAD
+4763 DSTTTTAG
-4771 GDVLISSTQ
+4771 GDVLILSTQ
-4780 SLRQTALISSASGNV
+4780 SLRQTALIFSASGNV
-4795 GLIATTTIVQ
+4795 GLIAASTIVQ

-4820 EAGKD
+4820 EAGLD
-4825 WTMSTDTVISAGGG
+4825 WTMSTGTMISSGGG

-4870 ANGTALNMIGTSV
+4870 ANGTSLNMTGTSV
-4883 TFRAGGQIGNSDPT
+4883 TFRAGGQIGSSDPT
-4897 NGTLLTNLNA
+4897 NETGLTNLNA

-4916 ALAGTGI
+4916 ALAGKGI

-4947 QANFNSSTTNV
+4947 QANFNSSTTDV

-4974 VGEIRITTVSDSITL
+4974 VGEIRVTTVSDSITL

-5015 QAATNIY
+5015 QTATDIY

-5044 RLIASSGDIVI
+5044 RLIANSGDIVI
-5055 GDPSDLT
+5055 GDPADLT

-5072 EVNGSDD
+5072 EVNGSED

-5086 LMARVGQVG
+5086 LIARVGQVG
-5095 NTTVGGKISIQSP
+5095 NTTVGGKILIQSP

-5151 AWSTG
+5151 AWGTG

-5181 QDPSEEPGVYNDS
+5181 QDPSEEPGVFNNS
-5194 GTQTIARNLGIYN
+5194 GTQTIAGNLGIYN

-5259 IIIDLSVSQHSSIN
+5259 IIIDLSVSHHSSIN

-5281 SGVTQIV
+5281 SGVTQGV

-5303 DRGSDTPDIFEN
+5303 DRGFDTPDIFEN
-5315 GIASFKIPTVT
+5315 AIASFKIPTVT
-5326 PAPPALFTS
+5326 PAPPALFTV

-5342 RPLNVAPPENQAA
+5342 RPFNVAPPENQAVL
-5355 MSAQSTAEFG
+5355 SARSTAEFG
-5365 SGAVGGSVFST
+5365 SGAVSGSVFST

-5398 IVDSSLISS
+5398 ITDSSLISS

-5476 QPAAADANP
+5476 QPAEADADP

-5496 MDVDSATPE
+5496 LDVDSATMR
-5505 SAHKATSPEINTADR
+5505 SAHEAISSEINNADR
-5520 AVSTASGS
+5520 AVSTASGT
-5528 EQETSTLVS
+5528 EQETSRMVS
-5537 EPLNPSSAALLGL
+5537 EALNPSSVALAGL
-5550 MIRRFRKRQ
+5550 MVRRFRKRQ
-5559 QESATAQSTFS
+5559 QESAASQSTFS

-5581 PNAESEVRGSS
+5581 PNAEFEVRGSS